1 MKMKTKLGAALTAL
15 LAVAGLA
22 GKAAA
27 SAGTPSYLN
36 IDVTFNTSLSVAV
49 DAANSS
55 TYTVAWS
62 GTANQELLSPS
73 SATVTNDSGRITER
87 WKLFTNQ
94 NSLTASGSTWSM
106 AASSSA
112 VGADQFALQAVFGS
126 SNTASGG
133 CSSATN
139 NGTWNVLANA
149 PLLTTTFATGL
160 QYTTAG
166 QLASTELVNNGQST
180 PDVVTNSGSM
190 LANNKRALCW
200 RVIAP
205 TSTVATATQNIQVI
219 VAAF

>member
-1 MKMKTKLGAALTAL
+1 MKTKTKLWAALLALAALTGSADR
-15 LAVAGLA
+15 
-22 GKAAA
+22 AAA
-27 SAGTPSYLN
+27 SSPSYLN

-49 DAANSS
+49 DGAGSS
-55 TYTVAWS
+55 TYTVAWT
-62 GTANQELLSPS
+62 GVPNQELLSPS
-73 SATVTNDSGRITER
+73 SATVMNDTGGITER

-94 NSLTASGSTWSM
+94 NSLAASGSAWSM

-112 VGADQFALQAVFGS
+112 VGADQFAVQAVFGS

-133 CSSATN
+133 CSAATTA
-139 NGTWNVLANA
+139 GTWNVAANA

-180 PDVVTNSGSM
+180 PDVATNSGSM
-190 LANNKRALCW
+190 LGTDKRALCW